1 MVALKFLFALAI
13 LIVLV
18 LFALQNMEPSVIIKY
33 YLDKTIGPMPFSF
46 AVLGAAA
53 IGSIIT
59 ALVTL
64 VEQIKLRHTIKKLSR
79 RIKQQDEELL
89 NFKKIPPEPIQDE
102 IEDEHAET
110 SAKSSGSKLLPGHE
124 SREDPSDSK
133 D

>member
-1 MVALKFLFALAI
+1 VVALKFLFALAI

-18 LFALQNMEPSVIIKY
+18 LFALQNMEPDVIIKY
-33 YLDKTIGPMPFSF
+33 YLDRTIGPMPFSF

-64 VEQIKLRHTIKKLSR
+64 IEQIKLRHTIKKLNR
-79 RIKQQDEELL
+79 HIRQQDEELL

-102 IEDEHAET
+102 IEDEHAEK
-110 SAKSSGSKLLPGHE
+110 ADKSPGSKFLPRHE
-124 SREDPSDSK
+124 SHEDPSDSK

>member
-18 LFALQNMEPSVIIKY
+18 LFALQNMEPNVSIKY
-33 YLDKTIGPMPFSF
+33 YIDMSIGPMPLSF

-64 VEQIKLRHTIKKLSR
+64 IEQIRLRYTIKKLNNR
-79 RIKQQDEELL
+79 VKQLDDELL
-89 NFKKIPPEPIQDE
+89 EYKKLPPEPISDE
-102 IEDEHAET
+102 WDDEQTRPEKKHDGSRLLERHEPYEDSPNSNE
-110 SAKSSGSKLLPGHE
+110 
-124 SREDPSDSK
+124 
-133 D
+133 